1 MTLLGHFALVAA
13 ATSLAPLALFRGGL
27 RGRFVRIDATLS
39 AASLAL
45 WLLVPRIS
53 VALDPGVAIACF
65 VVAKL
70 VALALLLA
78 SSHDSDDL
86 AWAPWRGAVVAGAVY
101 LALVPFV
108 LSRGPVDGDEP
119 FYLLVTESLVRDG
132 DFDLRNQ
139 YASLASSETG
149 RTDLVP
155 QLGDPVGPN
164 GEQYSRHEPLLSFM
178 LVPGYLAGG
187 LHGAVA
193 TIALLAALAV
203 WSMLTLLEEEGVS
216 RRTTL
221 LVFPLLAFGPP
232 LLAYA
237 TRLWPEAPAA
247 FFFAEALRAARR
259 GRRTRA
265 GVALVLL
272 SLLKLRF
279 ALIAAALVAG
289 WLFLQRESRRKALVA
304 LALLSIPALAILAL
318 YPQAVTV
325 RMFDPGDVF
334 TLRNYLRGLGGLLV
348 DGQAGLLFQA
358 PLWFLGLAAALR
370 WRELGPAAKVGIVA
384 ACPYLLLL
392 FPRSEWHGGWSP
404 PLRYLVVFAPLFAL
418 LAASALERARPRGA
432 FALAAAW
439 SAGLAIH
446 ALAFPNSLFQ
456 IASGESV
463 WARWVSSWWGADLSR
478 LVPSAIRPNAAAAVA
493 LVAVI
498 ALAASILA
506 RRREAV
512 GPRLSSAGAAALAA
526 VVVACGF
533 AVARMPARVVE
544 LEDSHV
550 RSNGGALF
558 PPPDTVARF
567 RFDGG
572 WQFRAG
578 AATSFLYTGGTST
591 LRYSAALP
599 ATIELGGRRFELAP
613 TGGEW
618 STVTLDL
625 PAAPGRYT
633 LLCVKGDPVV
643 DRIAAE

>member
-1 MTLLGHFALVAA
+1 MSPLGLFALLAA
-13 ATSLAPLALFRGGL
+13 ATSLAPLALFHGGL
-27 RGRFVRIDATLS
+27 RARFVRIDATLS
-39 AASLAL
+39 AFSLAL
-45 WLLVPRIS
+45 WLLLPRIS

-70 VALALLLA
+70 VAVAALLA

-86 AWAPWRGAVVAGAVY
+86 RWAPWRGALVAGAVY

-139 YASLASSETG
+139 YANLAVSETK

-155 QLGDPVGPN
+155 QLGDPVGAN
-164 GEQYSRHEPLLSFM
+164 GEQYSRHEPLLAFL

-187 LHGAVA
+187 LEGVVA
-193 TIALLAALAV
+193 TIALFAALAV
-203 WSMLTLLEEEGVS
+203 WSMLTLLDEEGVS
-216 RRTTL
+216 RRTVL

-232 LLAYA
+232 FLAYA
-237 TRLWPEAPAA
+237 TRIWPEAPAA
-247 FFFAEALRAARR
+247 LFFAEALRAARR
-259 GRRTRA
+259 GKRTRA
-265 GVALVLL
+265 GIALVLL

-289 WLFLQRESRRKALVA
+289 WLLLQRESRRKALVA
-304 LALLSIPALAILAL
+304 LALLSIPALAVLAL
-318 YPQAVTV
+318 YPQAVAV
-325 RMFDPGDVF
+325 RMFDPEDVF

-370 WRELGPAAKVGIVA
+370 WRELGAAARVGLVA

-404 PLRYLVVFAPLFAL
+404 PLRYLVVFMPLFAL
-418 LAASALERARPRGA
+418 LAASLLERARPRGA

-446 ALAFPNSLFQ
+446 ALAFPNALFQ

-463 WARWVSSWWGADLSR
+463 WARWISAWWGADLSR
-478 LVPSAIRPNAAAAVA
+478 LVPSAIRPNVAGVVALALVVALAARALLRRGDSERARLSPAVAAAVA
-493 LVAVI
+493 TIAV
-498 ALAASILA
+498 
-506 RRREAV
+506 
-512 GPRLSSAGAAALAA
+512 AAAF
-526 VVVACGF
+526 G
-533 AVARMPARVVE
+533 VARTPGRVVE

-550 RSNGGALF
+550 RSNGGSLF

-578 AATSFLYTGGTST
+578 TAASFLYAGGATT
-591 LRYSAALP
+591 LRYSAASP
-599 ATIELGGRRFELAP
+599 AAIELGGRRFALAP
-613 TGGEW
+613 TGGAW
-618 STVTLDL
+618 ATVTLDL

-633 LLCVKGDPVV
+633 LLCVEGDPVV